1 MRRNPGEF
9 PGSDYGDVGP
19 GRAGGIKGRF
29 SQLVNLRT
37 FDSLRVRDFRFF
49 WAALLCQMTAMNMQ
63 MMARSVLI
71 YRLTGS
77 TAILGIMALF
87 NAIPMLLLSLFGGVL
102 ADRLPK
108 KRVMIFGQAGSAV
121 VALGIALSLQ
131 MGFLS
136 PDRGGSW
143 WILAVAALFQGTIMG
158 LMMPSRQAMIPEIV
172 GEEQLLNAISLSNIG
187 TSVMRFIAP
196 AVTGFLIDALG
207 FQAVYF
213 GMSVMYLLA
222 VFFLVFLH
230 VGDSVPV
237 RASGALADI
246 KEGIGYLRRQTI
258 VLFVL
263 AFSLF
268 AVLLS
273 MPYAMLLT
281 VFTDTILMNSAG
293 EPVGATGLGLLMSVS
308 GIGAITVSLVLASLP
323 NKKRGLMLIV
333 GTLVMALA
341 LTAFAFSTSMTLSM
355 GIIAFVGLGQSS
367 RMALA
372 NTLIQYYTDPEY
384 RGRVMS
390 VYMMQFGLTSFSAA
404 IAGVIAE
411 TVNIQWV
418 IGGLAMLLAVISLV
432 TLGFA
437 KRLRQLD

>member
-1 MRRNPGEF
+1 MRKKPGEF
-9 PGSDYGDVGP
+9 PGSDYDDIRVGAS
-19 GRAGGIKGRF
+19 GVIKGRF

-37 FDSLRVRDFRFF
+37 FNSLRIPAFRFF

-63 MMARSVLI
+63 MMARSLLI
-71 YRLTGS
+71 YRITGS
-77 TAILGIMALF
+77 TAILGIMSLF
-87 NAIPMLLLSLFGGVL
+87 NAAPMLLLSLFGGVL

-108 KRVMIFGQAGSAV
+108 KKVMIFGQAGSAV

-136 PDRGGSW
+136 EANEGSW

-172 GEEQLLNAISLSNIG
+172 GEEQLLNAVSLSNMG

-196 AVTGFLIDALG
+196 AATGFLIDALD

-213 GMSVMYLLA
+213 GMTIMYVLSVL
-222 VFFLVFLH
+222 FLVFLH
-230 VGDSVPV
+230 VGDSTPL
-237 RASGALADI
+237 RASSALADI

-258 VLFVL
+258 ILFIL
-263 AFSLF
+263 AFSLL

-273 MPYAMLLT
+273 MPYAMLLP
-281 VFTDTILMNSAG
+281 VFTDDILMNSAG
-293 EPVGATGLGLLMSVS
+293 QPVGATGLGLLMSVS
-308 GIGAITVSLVLASLP
+308 GIGAITVSLALASLP
-323 NKKRGLMLIV
+323 NKRRGLMLII
-333 GTLVMALA
+333 GTLIMALA
-341 LTAFAFSTSMTLSM
+341 LVVFAFSTSMALSLV
-355 GIIAFVGLGQSS
+355 IIAFVGFGQAS

-390 VYMMQFGLTSFSAA
+390 IYMMQFGLTSFSAA
-404 IAGVIAE
+404 VAGVIAE
-411 TVNIQWV
+411 SVNIQWV
-418 IGGLAMLLAVISLV
+418 IGGFAVTLIAISLV
-432 TLGFA
+432 ALAFA
-437 KRLRQLD
+437 GRLRRLD

>member
-1 MRRNPGEF
+1 MRKKPGEF
-9 PGSDYGDVGP
+9 PGSDYDDIRVG
-19 GRAGGIKGRF
+19 ASGGIKGRF

-37 FDSLRVRDFRFF
+37 FNSLRIPAFRFF

-63 MMARSVLI
+63 MMARSLLI
-71 YRLTGS
+71 YRITGS
-77 TAILGIMALF
+77 TAILGIMSLF
-87 NAIPMLLLSLFGGVL
+87 NAAPMLLLSLFGGVL

-108 KRVMIFGQAGSAV
+108 KKVMIFGQAGSAV

-136 PDRGGSW
+136 EANEGSW

-172 GEEQLLNAISLSNIG
+172 GEEQLLNAVSLSNMG

-196 AVTGFLIDALG
+196 AATGFLIDALD

-213 GMSVMYLLA
+213 GMTIMYVLSVL
-222 VFFLVFLH
+222 FLVFLH
-230 VGDSVPV
+230 VGDSTPL
-237 RASGALADI
+237 RASSALADI

-258 VLFVL
+258 ILFIL
-263 AFSLF
+263 AFSLL

-273 MPYAMLLT
+273 MPYAMLLP
-281 VFTDTILMNSAG
+281 VFTDDILMNSAG
-293 EPVGATGLGLLMSVS
+293 QPVGATGLGLLMSVS
-308 GIGAITVSLVLASLP
+308 GIGAITVSLALASLP
-323 NKKRGLMLIV
+323 NKRRGLMLII
-333 GTLVMALA
+333 GTLIMALA
-341 LTAFAFSTSMTLSM
+341 LVVFAFSTSMALSLV
-355 GIIAFVGLGQSS
+355 IIAFVGFGQAS

-390 VYMMQFGLTSFSAA
+390 IYMMQFGLTSFSAA
-404 IAGVIAE
+404 VAGVIAE
-411 TVNIQWV
+411 SVNIQWV
-418 IGGLAMLLAVISLV
+418 IGGFAVTLIAISLV
-432 TLGFA
+432 ALAFA
-437 KRLRQLD
+437 GRLRRLD

>member
-9 PGSDYGDVGP
+9 PDSDYDVISP
-19 GRAGGIKGRF
+19 GTPGGIKGRI
-29 SQLVNLRT
+29 SQLVNLKT
-37 FDSLRVRDFRFF
+37 FNSLRIPAFRFF

-63 MMARSVLI
+63 MMARSLLI

-77 TAILGIMALF
+77 TAILGIMSLF

-108 KRVMIFGQAGSAV
+108 KTVMIFGQSGSAV
-121 VALGIALSLQ
+121 ISLGIALSLQ
-131 MGFLS
+131 MGYLS
-136 PDRGGSW
+136 ADREGSW
-143 WILAVAALFQGTIMG
+143 WILAVAALFQGTVMG

-172 GEEQLLNAISLSNIG
+172 GEEQLLNAISLSNMG

-196 AVTGFLIDALG
+196 AATGFLIDAFD

-213 GMSVMYLLA
+213 GMTVMYLLA
-222 VFFLVFLH
+222 VVFLSFLR
-230 VGDSVPV
+230 VKGGVRV

-258 VLFVL
+258 ILFIL
-263 AFSLF
+263 AFSLL

-273 MPYAMLLT
+273 MPYAMLLP
-281 VFTDTILMNSAG
+281 VFTDDILMNSAG
-293 EPVGATGLGLLMSVS
+293 QPVGATGLGLLMSIS

-333 GTLVMALA
+333 GTLIMALA
-341 LTAFAFSTSMTLSM
+341 LVAFAFSTSMTLSLV
-355 GIIAFVGLGQSS
+355 IIAFVGLGQAS

-372 NTLIQYYTDPEY
+372 NTLIQYYSDPEY

-390 VYMMQFGLTSFSAA
+390 IYMMQFGLTSFSAA

-411 TVNIQWV
+411 TVDIQWV
-418 IGGLAMLLAVISLV
+418 IGGFAMTLIVISMAALV
-432 TLGFA
+432 FA
-437 KRLRQLD
+437 GRLRRLD

>member
-9 PGSDYGDVGP
+9 PGSDYGDIGP

-37 FDSLRVRDFRFF
+37 FDSLRIPSFRFF

-63 MMARSVLI
+63 MMARSLLI

-77 TAILGIMALF
+77 TAILGIMSLF

-108 KRVMIFGQAGSAV
+108 KTVMIFGQSGSAV
-121 VALGIALSLQ
+121 ISLGIALSLQ

-136 PDRGGSW
+136 ADQEGSW
-143 WILAVAALFQGTIMG
+143 WILAVAALFQGTIQG

-172 GEEQLLNAISLSNIG
+172 GGEQLLNAISLSNVG
-187 TSVMRFIAP
+187 TSVMRFVAP
-196 AVTGFLIDALG
+196 AVTGFLIDAFD
-207 FQAVYF
+207 FQAVYYT
-213 GMSVMYLLA
+213 MTAMYLLSV
-222 VFFLVFLH
+222 VFLIFLH
-230 VGDSVPV
+230 VKGNTRV

-258 VLFVL
+258 ILFIL

-273 MPYAMLLT
+273 MPYAMLLP
-281 VFTDTILMNSAG
+281 VFTDDILMNSVG

-308 GIGAITVSLVLASLP
+308 GIGAIAGSLVLASLP

-341 LTAFAFSTSMTLSM
+341 LVVFAFSKSMTLSLA
-355 GIIAFVGLGQSS
+355 IIVFIGLGQTS
-367 RMALA
+367 RMALG

-390 VYMMQFGLTSFSAA
+390 IYMMQFGLTSFSAA
-404 IAGVIAE
+404 IAGVVAE
-411 TVNIQWV
+411 TVDIQWV
-418 IGGLAMLLAVISLV
+418 IGGLAMILALIALMS
-432 TLGFA
+432 LGFA
-437 KRLRQLD
+437 RRLRRLD

>member
-1 MRRNPGEF
+1 MRKMPGEF
-9 PGSDYGDVGP
+9 PGSNYDDVTAG
-19 GRAGGIKGRF
+19 ASGGIKGRF
-29 SQLVNLRT
+29 SRLVNLRT
-37 FDSLRVRDFRFF
+37 FNSLRIPAFRFF

-63 MMARSVLI
+63 MMARSLLI
-71 YRLTGS
+71 YRITGS
-77 TAILGIMALF
+77 TAILGIMSLF
-87 NAIPMLLLSLFGGVL
+87 NAAPMLLLSLFGGVL

-108 KRVMIFGQAGSAV
+108 KTVMIFGQVGSAV
-121 VALGIALSLQ
+121 VALGIGLSLQ

-136 PDRGGSW
+136 ADREGSW

-172 GEEQLLNAISLSNIG
+172 GEEQLLNAVSLSNMG

-196 AVTGFLIDALG
+196 AATGFLIDAFD

-213 GMSVMYLLA
+213 GMSVMYLVA
-222 VFFLVFLH
+222 VVFLSFLR
-230 VGDSVPV
+230 VKGGVRV

-246 KEGIGYLRRQTI
+246 KAGIGYLRRQTI

-273 MPYAMLLT
+273 MPYAMLLP
-281 VFTDTILMNSAG
+281 VFTDDILMNSAG
-293 EPVGATGLGLLMSVS
+293 QPVGATGLGLLMSVS
-308 GIGAITVSLVLASLP
+308 GIGAITVSLALASLP
-323 NKKRGLMLIV
+323 NKKRGLMLLF
-333 GTLVMALA
+333 GTLIMALA
-341 LTAFAFSTSMTLSM
+341 LVVFAFSTSMALSLV
-355 GIIAFVGLGQSS
+355 IIAFVGFGQAS

-390 VYMMQFGLTSFSAA
+390 IYMMQFGLTSFSAA

-411 TVNIQWV
+411 TVDIQWV
-418 IGGLAMLLAVISLV
+418 IGGFAMTLTAV
-432 TLGFA
+432 TLCTIAFA